1 MKQTRK
7 MYEVKGTL
15 SEITDSLSRVHTYS
29 QHAGVIEARA
39 EVLATSS
46 GIPYR
51 IYCADG
57 SRWSIECAEEEAH
70 DMLHVSPKDCSRYIA
85 RFIGQFFP
93 LLSSVKKE
101 EIK

>member
-1 MKQTRK
+1 MVKTKK
-7 MYEVKGTL
+7 MYEVRGTL
-15 SEITDSLSRVHTYS
+15 NEIRDSLSRVHTYS
-29 QHAGVIEARA
+29 QRAGAIETRA
-39 EVLATSS
+39 EVLTTSS
-46 GIPYR
+46 GRPYR

-57 SRWSIECAEEEAH
+57 SRFSVECAEEEAH

-93 LLSSVKKE
+93 LLPSVKRE